1 MTMISRFLAVLAIA
15 LPASIAGPALAQETT
30 LGTGTFVGASGHET
44 SGGVSIVQ
52 TAAGTTVVFGSD
64 FSFDGAP
71 DPKIGFGHDGFDEAS
86 LIAPLQSNSG
96 AQTYVVPATLDV
108 SQYNE
113 VYVWCEE
120 FSVPLGV
127 ARLQ

>member
-1 MTMISRFLAVLAIA
+1 MRTIMRLLAVAA
-15 LPASIAGPALAQETT
+15 VAVAAVAAPALAQDVV
-30 LGTGTFVGASGHET
+30 LGTGTFVGASNHVT
-44 SGGVSIVQ
+44 SGSVSVVE
-52 TAAGTTVVFGSD
+52 TAEGIAVVFGED

-71 DPKIGFGHDGFDEAS
+71 DPKIGFGHDGFDAES

-96 AQTYVVPATLDV
+96 AQTYVVPATVDV

-113 VYVWCEE
+113 VYVWCEQ

>member
-1 MTMISRFLAVLAIA
+1 MRTIMRLLAVAAVAVLAGA
-15 LPASIAGPALAQETT
+15 APALAQNTV
-30 LGTGTFVGASGHET
+30 LGTGSFVGASNHVT
-44 SGGVSIVQ
+44 SGSVSVVETAEGIV
-52 TAAGTTVVFGSD
+52 VVFD
-64 FSFDGAP
+64 ENFSFDGAP
-71 DPKIGFGHDGFDEAS
+71 DPKVGFGHDGFDAES

-113 VYVWCEE
+113 VYVWCEQ

>member
-1 MTMISRFLAVLAIA
+1 MKTILRVLAVLAIA
-15 LPASIAGPALAQETT
+15 VPAGIASPALAQNTT
-30 LGTGTFVGASGHET
+30 LGTGSFVGASGHET
-44 SGGVSIVQ
+44 SGSVSIVQ
-52 TAAGTTVVFGSD
+52 TAQGTMVVFGAD

-71 DPKIGFGHDGFDEAS
+71 DPKVGFGHDGFDEGS
-86 LIAPLQSNSG
+86 LIAPLQSNAG
-96 AQTYVVPATLDV
+96 EQIYVVPATLDV